1 MWVLLFD
8 WPTEHRWPT
17 WTPFLSIIRF
27 ENGKLIKI
35 KLQFPSEPPPRIY
48 QNLFKGSL
56 HSLLL
61 AKRLI
66 EAFVQSGALQK
77 LTYKGTFTL
86 SIVVTANTSEWRWKA
101 PSAYVHE
108 VGARRLRTTLLLLYK
123 TRLHQN
129 NETIRL
135 SLTWLKQ
142 LFPSFLF
149 DDIYLLKWRYPWII
163 VWERAGFACTNALG
177 EWSGERN
184 SIGKWVFQST
194 SK

>member
-86 SIVVTANTSEWRWKA
+86 SIVVTANTSDDERRHPPMWGWCETTTDYPIVIIQNPLVSEQWDNQVTLDMIKTVISKLFVRW
-101 PSAYVHE
+101 Y
-108 VGARRLRTTLLLLYK
+108 LLL
-123 TRLHQN
+123 
-129 NETIRL
+129 
-135 SLTWLKQ
+135 
-142 LFPSFLF
+142 
-149 DDIYLLKWRYPWII
+149 
-163 VWERAGFACTNALG
+163 
-177 EWSGERN
+177 
-184 SIGKWVFQST
+184 
-194 SK
+194 

>member
-1 MWVLLFD
+1 MEFSARRLVLLRILRVVWVLLFD
-8 WPTEHRWPT
+8 WPTEHRLST

-86 SIVVTANTSEWRWKA
+86 LIVVAGNTSEWLYGS
-101 PSAYVHE
+101 PSANV
-108 VGARRLRTTLLLLYK
+108 RLLRDDYGLPYCYYTKPACIRTM
-123 TRLHQN
+123 RQ
-129 NETIRL
+129 
-135 SLTWLKQ
+135 SG
-142 LFPSFLF
+142 
-149 DDIYLLKWRYPWII
+149 YPWHD
-163 VWERAGFACTNALG
+163 
-177 EWSGERN
+177 
-184 SIGKWVFQST
+184 
-194 SK
+194 

>member
-8 WPTEHRWPT
+8 WPTEHRLPT
-17 WTPFLSIIRF
+17 WTPFLSNIRF

-101 PSAYVHE
+101 PSANVRL
-108 VGARRLRTTLLLLYK
+108 GARRLRTTLLLLYK
-123 TRLHQN
+123 TRLHWN
-129 NETIRL
+129 NVTLDIIKTAISKLFVRL
-135 SLTWLKQ
+135 YLLVEVEVSLNYCLRACWVCMHKCLKQ
-142 LFPSFLF
+142 M
-149 DDIYLLKWRYPWII
+149 
-163 VWERAGFACTNALG
+163 VW
-177 EWSGERN
+177 
-184 SIGKWVFQST
+184 
-194 SK
+194 